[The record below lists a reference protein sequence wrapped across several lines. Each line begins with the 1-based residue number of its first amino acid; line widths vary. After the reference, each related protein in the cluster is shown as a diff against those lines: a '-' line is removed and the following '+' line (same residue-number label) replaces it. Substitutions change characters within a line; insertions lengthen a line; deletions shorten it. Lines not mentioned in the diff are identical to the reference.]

1 LDVNFS
7 DHVDLW
13 GLFGSSFLAA
23 TLLPGGSE
31 VVFALLAAQNVY
43 SPSLLIGVA
52 TLGNTMGG
60 MVTLGMGRL
69 VARRYP
75 LRALE
80 QLSQQRAYQWLRKYG
95 ALSLIGS
102 WVPIIG
108 DPLCFVAGWLRLN
121 VFLALLFMAVG
132 KGARYAALWS
142 VIHRINPSGF

>member
-1 LDVNFS
+1 VNFS

-31 VVFALLAAQNVY
+31 IVFALLAAQNVY
-43 SPSLLIGVA
+43 SPFLLIGVA

-75 LRALE
+75 LRALD
-80 QLSQQRAYQWLRKYG
+80 QLSQQRAYHWLRKYG
-95 ALSLIGS
+95 PLSLLGS
-102 WVPIIG
+102 WMPIIG

-121 VFLALLFMAVG
+121 GFLALVFIAVG

-142 VIHRINPSGF
+142 VVNRINPSGL